1 MGIEMSGGG
10 VGDMLWKGANTLLGA
25 AGTAM
30 GATALGVK
38 ANASHF
44 NRCGEKWGSYND
56 CGCGCNGYGNGYGYN
71 GYGVNRFELL
81 QNQEI
86 SRLQAKEYSDVS
98 DLKLFDDYTT
108 KMNAEKDRVNGR
120 FEIIFGELV
129 ASRERLQAEVC
140 KLDKEMALNKQAME
154 FGFASANKEFAN
166 INCRL
171 DAITKE
177 VIPLSAICPQ
187 PLSSCVPVGFT
198 GQVVTTTP
206 TTDTSTVFSNRMATT
221 SANGK

>member
-44 NRCGEKWGSYND
+44 NRCGENWGSYND
-56 CGCGCNGYGNGYGYN
+56 CGCGGHYNGHYGNI
-71 GYGVNRFELL
+71 GVSRFELL

-86 SRLQAKEYSDVS
+86 SRLQAKEYSDMS

-140 KLDKEMALNKQAME
+140 KLDKEVALNKQAME
-154 FGFASANKEFAN
+154 FGFANTNQEFAR
-166 INCRL
+166 INGRL

-177 VIPLSAICPQ
+177 VIPLSALCPQ
-187 PLSSCVPVGFT
+187 PLPACVPVGFQ
-198 GQVVTTTP
+198 GQVIT
-206 TTDTSTVFSNRMATT
+206 TTDTTASNTVVGVSRVA
-221 SANGK
+221 SK